1 MMPLM
6 RLAAVVALVASAGCG
21 DNLTG
26 PPLARSEQVV
36 VVAHQD
42 DDHLF
47 MQPDLSD
54 AVRAH
59 TPTTIVYVTA
69 GDANNGLPFARA
81 RIEAS
86 KAAYGLMLGAPSWD
100 CGWIEVTH
108 HSVLHC
114 RNATEPLSLV
124 FLGLPDGGVSGEL
137 AHSLLR
143 LWEGEVHHV
152 VTVADHPATYSRTS
166 VVATVAAIFATTQP
180 EVIRSLELAA
190 IHGDDH
196 SDHMLVGTIA
206 MLASL
211 QAGAAAELLSYRGY
225 DIAREPSTTPP
236 EMFDYVSLPMRAYE
250 ACVTSCTGGQCGVT
264 PCDAVD
270 DPRYH
275 NFLSRR
281 YAVAIRQPPLSG
293 VLHAEGG
300 CLVRAGEGVA
310 LGACRDV
317 ISLQPG
323 GLIAFGDRCLEIEGD
338 GSLGLGMCEPAPNR
352 GFALDDEGH
361 LFSGLPVPAQGL
373 LDVMHNL
380 CIVGDANGLRADL
393 CGAQRDARWD
403 LLQPAISSPR
413 VSSLSGRGR
422 AVRMADLT
430 GDGRADLC
438 FVGTTLGLAC
448 SKGDGAGHFAKAV
461 SIHAAGFVVL
471 PESLALGDVD
481 GDGRAD
487 ACGRDDEGILCA
499 TAASGF
505 VAKRWDEAFAA
516 YGPATASDRSLAIV
530 DGRVCGATT
539 NGVICVRDDV
549 EAVLSTWTATN
560 AVNAPAWLAELDG
573 DDLPDWC
580 VATTNGASCGLAA
593 EQHLTDGGV
602 GWAFSNHAIIEGSV
616 ASDGAV
622 TDVVRSAIAD
632 VSGDGRGDLCVAVHA
647 TIACAVSQGH
657 GFGPRRTM
665 LVMPTTAPITAMW
678 LGDLDGDGKAD
689 VCADDGTSITCA
701 RSP

>member
-1 MMPLM
+1 M
-6 RLAAVVALVASAGCG
+6 RLMAAVAALVGSAGCG

-26 PPLARSEQVV
+26 PPIARSEQVV

-42 DDHLF
+42 DEHLF

-54 AVRAH
+54 ALRAH

-69 GDANNGLPFARA
+69 GDANNGIQFAHA

-86 KAAYGLMLGAPSWD
+86 KAAYGVMLAARTWD
-100 CGWIEVTH
+100 CGWIEITH
-108 HSVLHC
+108 HAVLHC

-137 AHSLLR
+137 PHSLLR
-143 LWEGEVHHV
+143 LWEGELHD
-152 VTVADHPATYSRTS
+152 VTTIADHTAMYSRTS
-166 VVATVAAIFATTQP
+166 IVSTVATLFAATKPQ
-180 EVIRSLELAA
+180 VIRSLELAA

-211 QAGAAAELLSYRGY
+211 QYGEVAELLSYRGY
-225 DIAREPSTTPP
+225 DIAQEPSTTPK

-250 ACVTSCTGGQCGVT
+250 ACVATCTGGHCGST
-264 PCDAVD
+264 PCDTID

-275 NFLSRR
+275 NFLYRR

-300 CLVRAGEGVA
+300 CLVRSGEGVA
-310 LGACRDV
+310 LGACSEA
-317 ISLQPG
+317 IALQPG
-323 GLIAFGDRCLEIEGD
+323 GLIAFADRCLEIEGD
-338 GSLGLGMCEPAPNR
+338 GSLGLGVCEPAPNR
-352 GFALDDEGH
+352 VFALDDEGH
-361 LFSGLPVPAQGL
+361 LFSGMPVPAQGL
-373 LDVMHNL
+373 IDVMHNL
-380 CIVGDANGLRADL
+380 CLVGDANGLRADL

-403 LLQPAISSPR
+403 LLLPAVSSPR
-413 VSSLSGRGR
+413 VNSFSGRGR

-430 GDGRADLC
+430 GDGLADLC
-438 FVGTTLGLAC
+438 FVGNAAGLAC
-448 SKGDGAGHFAKAV
+448 SKGDGTGHFAKAV
-461 SIHAAGFVVL
+461 SINAKGFTVL

-487 ACGRDDEGILCA
+487 ACGRDDGGILCA

-505 VAKRWDEAFAA
+505 VAKRWDEAFAD

-530 DGRVCGATT
+530 AGRVCGATT

-549 EAVLSTWTATN
+549 ESLLSTWTATN
-560 AVNAPAWLAELDG
+560 AVNAPAWLADLDG
-573 DDLPDWC
+573 DDVPDWC
-580 VATTNGASCGLAA
+580 VATANGASCGLAA
-593 EQHLTDGGV
+593 EQHITDDGV
-602 GWAFSNHAIIEGSV
+602 GWAFSDHAVIEGSV
-616 ASDGAV
+616 ANDGAV
-622 TDVVRSAIAD
+622 DDVVRSAIAD
-632 VSGDGRGDLCVAVHA
+632 VSGDGRGDMCVAVHG
-647 TIACAVSQGH
+647 TIECAVSQGH

-665 LVMPTTAPITAMW
+665 LVMPTQAPIIAMW

-689 VCADDGTSITCA
+689 ACADDGPSITCA